1 MRPGKLAGVILAA
14 LIAAAMMRIPVYAAP
29 AAAGGIQTEEQDETG
44 VSLDYSEIDAALEK
58 AGTDSNVSF
67 SELVA
72 GMVSGNMEISVGTI
86 LNYISDKIFSE
97 LALNQA
103 MMFQIIGIALIGAL
117 FTNFSAAFAKKYV
130 AETGFYLTYMIVF
143 ALLAASFLSALTIA
157 QDVTGQLIGL
167 MKVIIPA
174 FCMAL
179 TLSLGITTSGAFY
192 EVMMIA
198 VIVIDW
204 LIANFIISFIKIYV
218 VLSLV
223 NHMTKEDYLS
233 KMADL
238 LHVIISWTL
247 KTIMAV
253 TLGINLI
260 QGLVLPAFDSIK
272 NGLFA
277 KVGSVIPGL
286 GGAFSMAAK
295 AAIGSGVLLKNA
307 VGTAGVVVL
316 CIVCAVPL
324 LKLLLIVLMYK
335 LMEAV
340 LQPVS
345 DERLTA
351 CVHDAGKGILLLFK
365 SAGTVILLF
374 VLSLAMITSSSNMMM
389 SV

>member
-1 MRPGKLAGVILAA
+1 MRTGKLAGVILAA

-44 VSLDYSEIDAALEK
+44 VSLDYSEIDAALGKLGE
-58 AGTDSNVSF
+58 DSNVSF

-103 MMFQIIGIALIGAL
+103 MMFQIIGIALIGAR

-351 CVHDAGKGILLLFK
+351 CVHDAGEGILLLFK

>member
-1 MRPGKLAGVILAA
+1 MRTGKLAGVILAA

-44 VSLDYSEIDAALEK
+44 VSLDYSEIDAALGKLGE
-58 AGTDSNVSF
+58 DSNVSF

-260 QGLVLPAFDSIK
+260 QGLVLPAFDSIQYGGK
-272 NGLFA
+272 GCDR
-277 KVGSVIPGL
+277 VR
-286 GGAFSMAAK
+286 GAFKECGRHSRCRCTLHCLRCSSAETAAYR
-295 AAIGSGVLLKNA
+295 ADV
-307 VGTAGVVVL
+307 
-316 CIVCAVPL
+316 
-324 LKLLLIVLMYK
+324 
-335 LMEAV
+335 
-340 LQPVS
+340 
-345 DERLTA
+345 
-351 CVHDAGKGILLLFK
+351 
-365 SAGTVILLF
+365 
-374 VLSLAMITSSSNMMM
+374 
-389 SV
+389 

>member
-1 MRPGKLAGVILAA
+1 MAGILLAA
-14 LIAAAMMRIPVYAAP
+14 LVTAAAMCLPVYAAP
-29 AAAGGIQTEEQDETG
+29 AAAGGIETG
-44 VSLDYSEIDAALEK
+44 GQEETEFSQDYSEVDRALEK
-58 AGTDSNVSF
+58 SGTHSDISF

-72 GMVSGNMEISVGTI
+72 GMVKGDIEISIDTI
-86 LNYISDKIFSE
+86 LNYISEKIFSE
-97 LALNQA
+97 LALNQT
-103 MMFQIIGIALIGAL
+103 MMFQIIGIALIGAV
-117 FTNFSAAFAKKYV
+117 FTNFSSAFAKKYV

-157 QDVTGQLIGL
+157 QEVIGQLISL
-167 MKVIIPA
+167 MKAIIPA

-179 TLSLGITTSGAFY
+179 TFSLGVTTSGAFY

-198 VIVIDW
+198 VIVTDW

-233 KMADL
+233 KMAEL
-238 LHVIISWTL
+238 LRVIISWTL

-260 QGLVLPAFDSIK
+260 QGLVLPAFDSVK

-286 GGAFSMAAK
+286 GNAFGMAAK

-307 VGTAGVVVL
+307 VGTAGVIVL

-335 LMEAV
+335 LMAAV
-340 LQPVS
+340 IQPVS

-351 CVHDAGKGILLLFK
+351 CVHDAGEGIFLLFK

-374 VLSLAMITSSSNMMM
+374 ILSLAMITSSSNVMF
-389 SV
+389 SS